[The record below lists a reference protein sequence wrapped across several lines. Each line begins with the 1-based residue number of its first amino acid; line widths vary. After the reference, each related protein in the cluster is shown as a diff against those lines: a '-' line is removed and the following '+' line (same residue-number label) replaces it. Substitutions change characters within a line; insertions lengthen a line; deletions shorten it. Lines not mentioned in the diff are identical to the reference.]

1 MAYKSDV
8 KIRHFNDKESIRL
21 RNNDTHVTIFEC
33 RLHLHMVKG
42 GIIVSVCSVYFLS
55 TKWPVEQQSLEKKN
69 LGKVNLAEGTMSTCG
84 NKTLRFK

>member
-8 KIRHFNDKESIRL
+8 KIRHFNDKKSIRL
-21 RNNDTHVTIFEC
+21 RNDDTHVTVFEC

-42 GIIVSVCSVYFLS
+42 ELLSQFALSVFCQPNDQLNNRV
-55 TKWPVEQQSLEKKN
+55 WRKN
-69 LGKVNLAEGTMSTCG
+69 FGKVNLAEGTMSTCG

>member
-8 KIRHFNDKESIRL
+8 KIRHFNDKKSIRL
-21 RNNDTHVTIFEC
+21 RNNDTHVTVFEC

-42 GIIVSVCSVYFLS
+42 ELLSQSALFSVNQMTSWTTES
-55 TKWPVEQQSLEKKN
+55 GEKN